1 MNKKTKKTFWAKVTH
16 LDEEDLKKQGQ
27 EVKTIEKEKKISKKV
42 IEEKALE
49 EKEAWLTESAEGKL
63 SLDVYQK
70 EGQIIIKSAL
80 AGVKPEDLEI
90 IIDKDILTIKGERKQ
105 EEQITAKDYF
115 HQECF
120 WGRFSRTVILPTE
133 VETEKVKAN
142 LKNGI
147 LTINLSVKREIE
159 EAKKVKIK

>member
-1 MNKKTKKTFWAKVTH
+1 MVKKIKKTIWAKLTH
-16 LDEEDLKKQGQ
+16 LPEEDLKKEGK
-27 EVKTIEKEKKISKKV
+27 EVEVIKKEVPKKIEK
-42 IEEKALE
+42 
-49 EKEAWLTESAEGKL
+49 KESTWLPEYSEGKL

-70 EGQIIIKSAL
+70 ENKIVVRSAL

-105 EEQITAKDYF
+105 EEEMDEKNYF

-120 WGRFSRTVILPTE
+120 WGRFSRTIILPTE
-133 VETEKVKAN
+133 VKTEEIRAH

-147 LTINLSVKREIE
+147 LTIDLPIKEEIE
-159 EAKKVKIK
+159 KTKRVKIKK